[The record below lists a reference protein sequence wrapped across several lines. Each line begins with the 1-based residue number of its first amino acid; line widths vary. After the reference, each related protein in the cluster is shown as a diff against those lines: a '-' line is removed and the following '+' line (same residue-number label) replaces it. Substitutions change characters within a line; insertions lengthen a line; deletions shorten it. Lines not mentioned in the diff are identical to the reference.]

1 MSDLAAI
8 QGYIATVQSTMA
20 SLPNLIAQAAQ
31 TGDFASVLAEVQSAL
46 AGPAAAAS
54 SGTGA
59 GSTAT
64 GVSTATGA
72 PGTGQAPPTS
82 SAVVATAEQYL
93 GVPYLWGGTSPAGF
107 DCSGFVQYV
116 YNQLGISLPRTSE
129 EQALVGTPVAS
140 LALAKP
146 GDLLFYAGSDGTP
159 SAPGHVAIYLGNGEM
174 IDAPQTGMTVSIQP
188 AGNPVAIRRVLPS
201 MPSAPALGTPAS
213 SSASGSGSAGLQP
226 AAVPAAL
233 VPLFASAAQRY
244 GVPVNLLT
252 AVAQVESGFDTQA
265 VSASGAEGLMQ
276 IMPSVASGLGID
288 PFDPAQAIDGAAQLL
303 RGYLATYGSTSTALA
318 AYNAGPAAVAQ
329 YGGIP
334 PYPQTQSYV
343 SDVLQIAGGGS

>member
-8 QGYIATVQSTMA
+8 QGYISTIQSTMA

-31 TGDFASVLAEVQSAL
+31 TGDFANVLAEVQSAL
-46 AGPAAAAS
+46 AGPGSAAPSAGAAATVGSPAAGAMA
-54 SGTGA
+54 SGTGQPTPT
-59 GSTAT
+59 GS
-64 GVSTATGA
+64 S
-72 PGTGQAPPTS
+72 
-82 SAVVATAEQYL
+82 VVTTAEQYL

-116 YNQLGISLPRTSE
+116 YNQLGVSLPRTSE

-140 LALAKP
+140 LSQAKP
-146 GDLLFYAGSDGTP
+146 GDLLFFAGSDGTP
-159 SAPGHVAIYLGNGEM
+159 SAPGHVGIYLGNGEM

-188 AGNPVAIRRVLPS
+188 AGDPVAIRRILPAT
-201 MPSAPALGTPAS
+201 PLGST
-213 SSASGSGSAGLQP
+213 GGLP

-233 VPLFASAAQRY
+233 VPLFASASQRY

-252 AVAQVESGFDTQA
+252 AVAQVESGFNTQA
-265 VSASGAEGLMQ
+265 VSASGAEGVMQ
-276 IMPSVASGLGID
+276 IMPSVASALGVD
-288 PFDPAQAIDGAAQLL
+288 PFDPAQAIDGAAQMLG
-303 RGYLATYGSTSTALA
+303 GYLAAYGSTSTALA

-334 PYPQTQSYV
+334 PYPQTQAYV
-343 SDVLQIAGGGS
+343 NDVLQITGGAS